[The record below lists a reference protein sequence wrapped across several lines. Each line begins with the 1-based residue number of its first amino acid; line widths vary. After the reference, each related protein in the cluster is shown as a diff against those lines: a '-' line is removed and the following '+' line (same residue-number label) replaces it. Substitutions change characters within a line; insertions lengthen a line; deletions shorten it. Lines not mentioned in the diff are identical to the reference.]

1 MDMISSLE
9 LLQSELYALQRKRA
23 YRSRTDADLEEILE
37 MDRQIEA
44 LRATIKKEGEK
55 KNAAV

>member
-9 LLQSELYALQRKRA
+9 LLQSELYALQRKRMYKA
-23 YRSRTDADLEEILE
+23 RTDATLEEILE

-55 KNAAV
+55 KNGAV